1 MLKQSEHWSY
11 TQPLTKLLSS
21 VETCLVNKTNL
32 VFLHY
37 CDEVHHCLV
46 INEKGVE
53 YVGELV
59 IPDDLVA
66 SGVYTRK
73 TISEVFFN

>member
-1 MLKQSEHWSY
+1 MLEQSEHWSHI
-11 TQPLTKLLSS
+11 QPLTKLLSS

-37 CDEVHHCLV
+37 YENTHHCLV
-46 INEKGVE
+46 TTEKNVE

-59 IPDDLVA
+59 IPDDLLS
-66 SGVYTRK
+66 SGIYTRK
-73 TISEVFFN
+73 PVSEVFFN